1 MKATMAELNVEE
13 KFGVTY
19 PRGYRAAG
27 VAAAVKYQNRKDF
40 ALLVSETTA
49 AVAAVFTTNAVA
61 AAPVR
66 YDREV
71 ARRGRLRA
79 IAVNTG
85 IANACTGARGEDD
98 VEATARMVSETL
110 GVPLGEVA
118 VCSTGVIGMRLPMDR
133 IRAGVAAAAPE
144 LRDGEAAAH
153 DAAQAIMT
161 TDTVPKEASA
171 SFKVAGHEVRVG
183 GMAKGS
189 GMIEPNMATM
199 LAFVTTD
206 AAVTHEDLDFAVRE
220 AAGVSF
226 NRIVIDNDR
235 STNDSFFLIANGAS
249 GVAIGKGGEGWD
261 AFLEAVKAVCLSLA
275 RQQVKDGEGVSKFVT
290 LNVSGAESEA
300 DAQLAAR
307 AIARSMLV
315 KTSWY
320 GADPNWGRIICA
332 AGYSGAAVDDSRARI
347 CYNGI
352 AAYDRGDV
360 ADARKLGEIKEIL
373 RGREFTVDLDLG
385 LGDGACTLYTSD
397 LTHEYV
403 TINGDYT
410 T

>member
-1 MKATMAELNVEE
+1 M
-13 KFGVTY
+13 GVTY

-27 VAAAVKYQNRKDF
+27 VAAAVKYPNRKDF
-40 ALLVSETTA
+40 ALLVPDVPAT
-49 AVAAVFTTNAVA
+49 VAAVFTTNAVA

-79 IAVNTG
+79 VAVNTG
-85 IANACTGARGEDD
+85 IANACTGARGDED
-98 VEATARMVSETL
+98 VRETAALVSAAL
-110 GVPLGEVA
+110 GVPPDEVA

-133 IRAGVAAAAPE
+133 IRAGVAAAAPA
-144 LRDGEAAAH
+144 LRGGEEAAH

-171 SFKVAGHEVRVG
+171 SFAVGGAEVRVG

-206 AAVTHEDLDFAVRE
+206 AAVSHEDLDFAVRE
-220 AAGVSF
+220 AAGASF

-235 STNDSFFLIANGAS
+235 STNDSFFLMANGAS
-249 GVAIGKGGEGWD
+249 GVAIRKGGEGWGD
-261 AFLEAVKAVCLSLA
+261 FLAAVKAVCLCLA
-275 RQQVKDGEGVSKFVT
+275 KQQVGDGEGVSKFVT
-290 LNVSGAESEA
+290 LNVTGAKSAA

-347 CYNGI
+347 SYNGM
-352 AAYDRGDV
+352 AAYDRGEA
-360 ADARKLGEIKEIL
+360 ADARRLGEIKDVL
-373 RGREFTVDLDLG
+373 RGREFTVDVDLG